1 MKQKL
6 LSIFF
11 VCIFV
16 AGAAVAQDKK
26 ITGKVTVKED
36 GTSLPGVSIK
46 VTGSQLGTQTDGNGN
61 YSIDVPTTAKSLD
74 FSFIG
79 FQSQTVVIGTKSVIN
94 IALDTDSK
102 ALSEVVIVA
111 YGTAKKEAIT
121 GSVATLSAASIEN
134 RVVTNISNVL
144 AGVAPGIQVGAG
156 NGQPGTGS
164 SVRIRGFGSISA
176 SNSPLYVLDGAVYDG
191 NLSDINS
198 NDIESVSLLKDASSS
213 ALYGARGAN
222 GVIIITTKR
231 GKLGEPQLSVN
242 FNQGL
247 SERGVPEYDRVN
259 AQEYYPLMWQA
270 LRNSL
275 VYPRTGTALSPA
287 AAATQASNTIQ
298 TQLVYNPFNVA
309 NNQIVGTNGL
319 LNPSASLLYNDFDW
333 YKPIQRTGIRNNMD
347 VSIGGN
353 TGKSDYYISLGYLDD
368 KGYILKSDFN
378 RFNGRINVN
387 TKVKEWIKLGLNIA
401 GTFSRS
407 NLASDASTGSASS
420 FINIFQ
426 SARNMGPIYPVRAY
440 DATGNPIYTPT
451 GEQYY
456 DYGQHPGAVNRPTSA
471 SAGRHVI
478 YETLL
483 NDVLNR
489 RVTLNGRTYAEIKFL
504 KDFTFKPSINV
515 DFRNSYNN
523 SFRNAIVGDGAGLG
537 GSATQG
543 SNLTKTYTFNQMLT
557 YDKSIGNHNFN
568 LLAAHEN
575 YDLDYRTS
583 SATKIGQI
591 LAGNTEF
598 SNFVTPQDA
607 SGSRDTYRIESY
619 LSKMSYNFNEKY
631 FFEASLRRDGSS
643 RFATDSRYG
652 TFYSLGGSWSLS
664 KEKFLEKYTW
674 IDDLRLKASY
684 GEVGNDVLD
693 SYYNYQAFYNLG
705 YNNGSEPGILLSTA
719 ATPTLRWETLN
730 TLNAGVAF
738 SLFKN
743 RLNGEVE
750 WFNRG
755 SSDLLFSVPQPLSN
769 PVTSIRRNIG
779 SMFNKGFEVQLGGD
793 ILRMKN
799 FSWNMTTNWSVVKNE
814 ITKMPVE
821 TPTITTGTKR
831 YEVGRDIYA
840 FYLRQYVG
848 VDPQDGSA
856 LFIPNTGVTTELR
869 TVNGQ
874 TYTTNFNNAL
884 FDYSGTSIPDF
895 FGSVSNT
902 INYKRFS
909 FGFLINYQVGGKFY
923 DGNYAGLM
931 SLAYGRSLHKDALNS
946 WTETNTTSNIPR
958 LDIASTTFLNAQSTR
973 WLVDASY
980 ISFTNASLSYKLPNN
995 LIKRLDLRNVKVF
1008 AAGENLGIISKRKG
1022 LNPMEAFNG
1031 TNSTTYLPSRTVT
1044 FGLGVNF

>member
-11 VCIFV
+11 VCILM
-16 AGAAVAQDKK
+16 AGAAFAQNTK

-36 GTSLPGVSIK
+36 GSTLPGVSIK
-46 VTGSQLGTQTDGNGN
+46 VSGTQIGTQTDGNGN
-61 YSIDVPTTAKSLD
+61 YSIDVPSTAKSLE
-74 FSFIG
+74 FTFIG
-79 FQSQTVVIGTKSVIN
+79 FQTQTVAIGSRTVIN
-94 IALDTDSK
+94 VVLGTDAT

-164 SVRIRGFGSISA
+164 AVRIRGFGSISA
-176 SNSPLYVLDGAVYDG
+176 SNSPIYVLDGAIYDG

-222 GVIIITTKR
+222 GVIIITTKK
-231 GKLGEPQLSVN
+231 GKLGEPQLSFN

-259 AQEYYPLMWQA
+259 AQEYYPLMWSA

-275 VYPRTGTALSPA
+275 VYPRTGTALSTT

-309 NNQIVGTNGL
+309 NNQIVGTDGL
-319 LNPSASLLYNDFDW
+319 LNSNASLLYNDFDW

-347 VSIGGN
+347 VSVGGN

-368 KGYILKSDFN
+368 KGYVQKSDFN

-387 TKVKEWIKLGLNIA
+387 TRVKEWFKLGLNIA

-407 NLASDASTGSASS
+407 NLASDAATDNAAS
-420 FINIFQ
+420 FINIFNF
-426 SARNMGPIYPVRAY
+426 ARGIGPIYPVRAF
-440 DATGNPIYTPT
+440 DATGNPINTAT
-451 GEQYY
+451 GGQYY
-456 DYGQHPGAVNRPTSA
+456 DYGQHPGAVNRPSGA
-471 SAGRHVI
+471 SAGRHVV

-489 RVTLNGRTYAEIKFL
+489 RVSLNSRTFAEIKFL

-515 DFRNSYNN
+515 DFRNSFND

-537 GSATQG
+537 GSATKS

-557 YDKSIGNHNFN
+557 YDKTIGNHNFN
-568 LLAAHEN
+568 VLAAHEN
-575 YDLDYRTS
+575 YDLDFRTN

-598 SNFVTPQDA
+598 SNFVTPQGA
-607 SGSRDTYRIESY
+607 GGSRDTYRIESY
-619 LSKMSYNFNEKY
+619 LSRMTYNFNEKY

-643 RFATDSRYG
+643 RFATDSRFG
-652 TFYSLGGSWSLS
+652 TFYSLGGSWSIS

-684 GEVGNDVLD
+684 GEVGNDALD

-705 YNNGSEPGILLSTA
+705 YNNGSEPGILLGTA
-719 ATPTLRWETLN
+719 ATPDLRWETLN
-730 TLNAGVAF
+730 TLNTGVAF

-755 SSDLLFSVPQPLSN
+755 SKDLLFSVPQPLSN

-779 SMFNKGFEVQLGGD
+779 SMVNKGLEVQLGGD
-793 ILRMKN
+793 IIRKKN
-799 FSWNMTTNWSVVKNE
+799 FSWNILTNWSVVKNE
-814 ITKMPVE
+814 ITKMPTE
-821 TPTITTGTKR
+821 TPTITQGTKR
-831 YEVGRDIYA
+831 LQVGKDIYA
-840 FYLRQYVG
+840 FYLRQYAG
-848 VDPQDGSA
+848 VDSKDGAA
-856 LFIPNTGVTTELR
+856 LFIPNDGVTTDLR
-869 TVNGQ
+869 TIDGK
-874 TYTTNFNNAL
+874 TFTTNFNNAK
-884 FDYSGTSIPDF
+884 FEYSGTAIPDF

-902 INYKRFS
+902 FNYKSFS

-931 SLAYGRSLHKDALNS
+931 GVNYGSALHKDALKA
-946 WTETNTTSNIPR
+946 WTETNTTSTIPR
-958 LDIASTTFLNAQSTR
+958 LDISSTSFFTAQSTR

-980 ISFTNASLSYKLPNN
+980 ISFSNASLAYRLPKD
-995 LIKRLDLRNVKVF
+995 LIRKIDLSNMRVY

-1022 LNPMEAFNG
+1022 MNPAESFNG
-1031 TNSTTYLPSRTVT
+1031 TNSSTYLPSRTIT